1 MKKKLLYSRVLATS
15 LTLLIAFYANAA
27 VFPYVTQL
35 QSFGG
40 TSADLATFT
49 PIPGDYTLEVQG
61 TVGVAISVAGGVY
74 SYTPTT
80 SGTVRFAQK
89 NGVVYVYEGTTYMTS
104 ITPDYST
111 IFPTIADANVTTD
124 ANNLLQNAS
133 FETTGT
139 LVGGTNYNFGAPWT
153 TNVTITG
160 SGGIRIG
167 NGTAGNTNG
176 TWECVWR
183 GTGNSNYFAQPVA
196 TTIESNTF
204 YKVVLRQIAGA
215 NSTAL
220 FNIGL
225 GSTVSGMEYGS
236 KTMLLANNKN
246 GQYSLVL
253 GTPASVSGTTYFTFK
268 NTAANTAT
276 AGNQLDAL
284 TQIDY
289 LQLIK
294 GTFATTGIS
303 NVSSATFLA
312 GTAYAPE
319 FTVNYAGGDSY
330 DMTPKILNRGFDNLK
345 GEWTESPAANLGG
358 YNYSE
363 VEYFGK
369 TFNLSQAITG
379 LPAGI
384 YQLKV
389 QNFERAAANDGGV
402 AYNAAT
408 EVLQSK
414 LYATSSVTTYNKTFN
429 SVYSNVFQAAW
440 GGTASNNYINSML
453 SANGAFTAGYYDMQ
467 LDNIVVGADGA
478 LTIGARKDT
487 NVSNSWSI
495 FDNYR
500 LYYFGPVLD
509 PIMTAPQSSVS
520 LTTTTNTATIDLTGS
535 NLTSNVSITVPST
548 HITLSGTNV
557 TGTSPNYTI
566 ALANANT
573 TNAITATWDIAANV
587 SGNISFTSGTASLNV
602 SVSTS
607 DVETVAMTGISLSA
621 GHLTTT
627 FDAGTTSYLVKA
639 PADASSVTVTGVTNP
654 TVATVTNNG
663 TAISASTTSVILTG
677 NSYNNAA
684 HTSDYTVTWD
694 GNYTFADW
702 DANGI
707 TGVNSMPTY
716 YGWVAAPTL
725 TWMAANTTS
734 PGTVRYMDMVAGV
747 NAGIGGI
754 TYVYNAVN
762 YDGRIM
768 FARWDGGVANLAR
781 VYSYPASL
789 EAGKQYKVTGKAAWN
804 SNASAPTLT
813 FKINTAKDNTGTEI
827 ASTTAVTGTAGNLVD
842 VLINTFSVPTTGIY
856 YLTVTSS
863 TESLCAIADL
873 SLIEGPFTSVDGLN
887 NTMKVYTVGRSLYV
901 TGADSYN
908 VYNVQGVKVATVSNN
923 NSNTKVNLNQG
934 AYIVKSNNGIQKFIV
949 K

>member
-1 MKKKLLYSRVLATS
+1 MKKKLLFTRALVTS
-15 LTLLIAFYANAA
+15 LTLFFAFYTNAA

-61 TVGVAISVAGGVY
+61 TVGVTISVAGGVY

-89 NGVVYVYEGTTYMTS
+89 NGVVYVYEGTTYMAS

-133 FETTGT
+133 FETPGS
-139 LVGGTNYNFGAPWT
+139 LVGGSNYNFGSPWV
-153 TNVTITG
+153 TNVTVAS
-160 SGGIRIG
+160 SGGIRIQ

-183 GTGNSNYFAQPVA
+183 GTANSNYFAQPVA

-204 YKVVLRQIAGA
+204 YKVVLRQIAGS
-215 NSTAL
+215 NSAAL

-236 KTMLLANNKN
+236 KTILLANGKN

-276 AGNQLDAL
+276 AGNQTDAL
-284 TQIDY
+284 TQLDY
-289 LQLIK
+289 FQLIK
-294 GTFATTGIS
+294 GTFGTPGIT

-312 GTAYAPE
+312 GTAYSPE
-319 FTVNYAGGDSY
+319 FTVNHIGGDSY
-330 DMTPKILNRGFDNLK
+330 DMTPYILNKGFDNLK

-358 YNYSE
+358 YSYSE
-363 VEYFGK
+363 VEYFSK

-389 QNFERAAANDGGV
+389 QGFERATSNDAGAAY
-402 AYNAAT
+402 AAAT
-408 EVLQSK
+408 EVIQSK
-414 LYATSSVTTYNKTFN
+414 MYATSSVNTYNKTFN
-429 SVYSNVFQAAW
+429 SLYSNIYQAAW
-440 GGTASNNYINSML
+440 GGTQTNNYINNMAA
-453 SANGAFTAGYYDMQ
+453 ANGAFTAGYYDTQ
-467 LDNIVVGADGA
+467 LDNIIVGADGA
-478 LTIGARKDT
+478 LTIGSRKDT

-509 PIMTAPQSSVS
+509 PIITAPQSSVS
-520 LTTTTNTATIDLTGS
+520 LTTTTNTAAIDLTGS
-535 NLTSNVSITVPST
+535 NLASNITITVPST

-566 ALANANT
+566 ALANANA

-587 SGNISFTSGTASLNV
+587 SGNISFTSGAASLNV
-602 SVSTS
+602 SVTTS
-607 DVETVAMTGISLSA
+607 DVESVAMTGISLSA
-621 GHLTTT
+621 GHLTTA

-639 PADASSVTVTGVTNP
+639 PADASSVIVTGVTNP
-654 TVATVTNNG
+654 SAATVTNNG
-663 TAISASTTSVILTG
+663 TAISASSPSVVLTG
-677 NSYNNAA
+677 NSYNGAV
-684 HTSDYTVTWD
+684 HTADYTVTWD

-716 YGWVAAPTL
+716 YGWVATPTL

-734 PGTVRYMDMVAGV
+734 PGTVRYMDMVNGA
-747 NAGIGGI
+747 NAGISGI

-762 YDGRIM
+762 YDGRLM
-768 FARWDGGVANLAR
+768 FARWDGASLAR
-781 VYSYPASL
+781 VYSYPAYV
-789 EAGKQYKVTGKAAWN
+789 EAGKTYKVTGKAAWN

-827 ASTTAVTGTAGNLVD
+827 ASTTAVTGAAGNLVD

-856 YLTVTSS
+856 YLTVTST
-863 TESLCAIADL
+863 TESLCALADL
-873 SLIEGPFTSVDGLN
+873 TLLEGPFTSIDGIN
-887 NTMKVYTVGRSLYV
+887 NTMKIYTLGRSLYV
-901 TGADSYN
+901 VGADSYK
-908 VYNVQGVKVATVSNN
+908 VYNIQGVKVADVSNN
-923 NSNTKVNLNQG
+923 TANTKVDLNQG
-934 AYIVKSNNGIQKFIV
+934 AYIVKSNNGVQKFIV